1 MDLHATIFL
10 QLIFK
15 TACLGIPDRC
25 IGLDRYILLLISMT
39 MSLYY
44 QLLLMMC
51 SLTNLIAIGA
61 NYLFIIIQLPIKNH

>member
-1 MDLHATIFL
+1 MDLHATIFYN
-10 QLIFK
+10 FK
-15 TACLGIPDRC
+15 TACSGIPDRC

-51 SLTNLIAIGA
+51 SLTNLIVIGA
-61 NYLFIIIQLPIKNH
+61 KLSLHNYSTTDQES